1 MSIIGPILKK
11 TSTSVEDPDV
21 QIRLLDN
28 TTNRLE
34 EDREI
39 LDSEDESNPPTPTT
53 PAAQSSSRGGLR
65 QELARRKYAKY
76 TEERYDAREA
86 RRKPH
91 ADEGSNTNKSRVKE
105 SGAVTSSE
113 SKPIGNSSAVKDGRL
128 RRGGR
133 KVKDLLGRRKWRG
146 VKDGDAAIDIL
157 YENQRGS
164 FVFGRPL
171 FSSRSLLNFD
181 PSAWT
186 TSRGEPSPVDVTNAQ
201 LPDPSWEWSW
211 TTWYVDMSQDVDEQ
225 GWEYSFMFQRRF
237 PWHGTHPWGYSW
249 VRRRRWIRKRVRKHR
264 HLADGRVEGGQA
276 MKDAHKLNADYFT
289 IHASAGGRSPSI
301 TSAPSTVRASSMDL
315 QTLVRTNDEDY
326 GDIDDLPTLIQR
338 LKKSEVDREKMN
350 MVLKYIEQGRQDVY
364 YLADEVISSS
374 LAP

>member
-1 MSIIGPILKK
+1 MSIHGPPLKK
-11 TSTSVEDPDV
+11 LGISTQDPDV

-28 TTNRLE
+28 TEPLE
-34 EDREI
+34 QDREA
-39 LDSEDESNPPTPTT
+39 DSEEESNSPTPTN

-65 QELARRKYAKY
+65 QELATRKYARY

-86 RRKPH
+86 RRK
-91 ADEGSNTNKSRVKE
+91 ALLGKETNVDKNRINGSQ
-105 SGAVTSSE
+105 SE
-113 SKPIGNSSAVKDGRL
+113 HIGNSSAVNDGRF
-128 RRGGR
+128 RRGSQ
-133 KVKDLLGRRKWRG
+133 KVKELLGRRKWQG
-146 VKDGDAAIDIL
+146 TKDGAAVIDIL

-164 FVFGRPL
+164 FLFGTPL

-264 HLADGRVEGGQA
+264 HLADGSVEGSQA
-276 MKDAHKLNADYFT
+276 MRDAHRLNADYFT
-289 IHASAGGRSPSI
+289 IYASGRGAIRDLNPS
-301 TSAPSTVRASSMDL
+301 PSTVRASSLDL
-315 QTLVRTNDEDY
+315 QRLVRTRDGES
-326 GDIDDLPTLIQR
+326 GEIDDIPTLIRR
-338 LKKSEVDREKMN
+338 LKQSEVDREKMN
-350 MVLKYIEQGRQDVY
+350 LVLQYIEQGRKDVS
-364 YLADEVISSS
+364 YLAEEVTSCRVS
-374 LAP
+374 LTT